1 MSNTENLIIDEAEME
16 ALQLM
21 LYVLLSEL
29 SEAAGNYAGMYE
41 ALSQDKD
48 RSVCNV
54 ITFQSA
60 AGADTELHDF
70 FKHLALHTT
79 NLCNFTGVA
88 VEYIQRVTGY
98 ILDKDKAIA
107 ILLKLSNQEGKQNG
121 KTQTTGL

>member
-29 SEAAGNYAGMYE
+29 NEAASNYAGMYE

-60 AGADTELHDF
+60 AGADTELLDF
-70 FKHLALHTT
+70 FKHLALHIT
-79 NLCNFTGVA
+79 NLYNFTGVA

-107 ILLKLSNQEGKQNG
+107 ILLKLSNQEGEQNG
-121 KTQTTGL
+121 KTQTIGL